1 MTINHVQLIGLLG
14 SSTISIAFI
23 PQTYLIVKSGNTKDI
38 SLVFVC
44 LNLLASSLMLYYG
57 ISTLIVP
64 IIISNTSVF
73 TNNSIIAILT
83 LRNRW
88 NSGREKKP
96 NLNEIC

>member
-1 MTINHVQLIGLLG
+1 MNISHIEFIGLLG
-14 SSTISIAFI
+14 SSTISVAFI

-57 ISTLIVP
+57 VSTLIVP

-73 TNNSIIAILT
+73 TNNSIIALVT
-83 LRNRW
+83 VRNRW
-88 NSGREKKP
+88 KARREKNP
-96 NLNEIC
+96 PLDAIC

>member
-88 NSGREKKP
+88 NSGREKKVTVDA
-96 NLNEIC
+96 IC

>member
-1 MTINHVQLIGLLG
+1 MTINHVQFIGLLG

-88 NSGREKKP
+88 NSRREKKVTVDA
-96 NLNEIC
+96 IC